1 VKHVLR
7 REGGFEL
14 PEGAVLIGVEARVLQ
29 GDTLKFKRMAQ
40 L

>member
-1 VKHVLR
+1 LR
-7 REGGFEL
+7 REGSFEL